1 MEINIIQELKK
12 LVISVNE
19 SLQYYEKDFISVQR
33 CPILPRE
40 RVDTLR
46 QYIECRFNFE
56 AFKSE
61 IFRPYAEYFD
71 GRLFEV
77 TSVIGADEK
86 KRKFSEVCIE
96 LCKDAADFA
105 NPGYLEEDEFKETT
119 YFSVIEAVREI
130 LGGSRIYFN
139 HSQKIPKIRIE
150 L

>member
-1 MEINIIQELKK
+1 MEIDIIQELKR

-33 CPILPRE
+33 CPILSRE
-40 RVDTLR
+40 RVDTFR
-46 QYIECRFNFE
+46 QYIECRFNYE

-61 IFRPYAEYFD
+61 LLCPFAEYFD

-77 TSVIGADEK
+77 TSVVGADEK
-86 KRKFSEVCIE
+86 KRKFVEVCVE
-96 LCKDAADFA
+96 LCKDPADFA
-105 NPGYLEEDEFKETT
+105 NPGYLEEDEFSETT
-119 YFSVIEAVREI
+119 YFTVIEDLKEV

-139 HSQKIPKIRIE
+139 HSQKIPKIRVE